1 MPPLGAPP
9 EAATTIAGVP
19 APTAAVAAAL
29 APRPGAI
36 DVFVELLS
44 ELDTGAAP
52 QDFYSRVCEAL
63 LRLTSME
70 RCGLFLYDPARHW
83 VSAVGCAGVDP
94 ALLEGVGGRLRETP
108 AAQVALREDRVVE
121 ISENLEQAIPAR
133 YARFAGITTL
143 TITAVAAAGHWFGV
157 IFADRG
163 GGRFTLTDEERHAM
177 WTLGKLAA
185 VVESARV
192 ATRHQE
198 RARMLGER
206 IDLAREIHERV
217 MQRLFGVSLVLDS
230 DHELTP
236 AQRRRCG
243 EELGAALG
251 DLRSALGRPLA
262 PAPRETSTTLR
273 AELERLARGASRLPV
288 TVRWRDG
295 VELPGALEPLAQ
307 SILAEALR
315 NARKHARPSE
325 VRIDVCDD
333 GGALV
338 VEILNDGV
346 RRPGRGEGMGL
357 RLAGLE
363 AIQHGGV
370 LEHGSAGEGRWR
382 VRLAV
387 PLVEEA
393 G

>member
-1 MPPLGAPP
+1 M
-9 EAATTIAGVP
+9 P
-19 APTAAVAAAL
+19 APSVAAGRP
-29 APRPGAI
+29 PRPSAI

-52 QDFYSRVCEAL
+52 QDFYSRVCAAL

-108 AAQVALREDRVVE
+108 AARVALGEDRVVE
-121 ISENLEQAIPAR
+121 TSEHLERAIPAR

-143 TITAVAAAGHWFGV
+143 TTTPVAAAGHWFGV

-163 GGRFTLTDEERHAM
+163 GGRFTLTDDERHAM

-198 RARMLGER
+198 RARGLGER

-243 EELGAALG
+243 RELGAALG
-251 DLRSALGRPLA
+251 DLRSALHRPLA
-262 PAPRETSTTLR
+262 PQPRETNTTLR
-273 AELERLARGASRLPV
+273 AELDRLARGASRLPV
-288 TVRWRDG
+288 TVDWREG
-295 VELPGALEPLAQ
+295 AELPATLEPLAQ
-307 SILAEALR
+307 SVLAEALR
-315 NARKHARPSE
+315 NARKHARPSDVH
-325 VRIDVCDD
+325 VRVRD
-333 GGALV
+333 GDGAFV
-338 VEILNDGV
+338 VEIVNDGV
-346 RRPGRGEGMGL
+346 RRSGRGAGMGL

-363 AIQHGGV
+363 ALQHGGV
-370 LEHGSAGEGRWR
+370 LEHGPAGEGCWR

-387 PLVEEA
+387 PLVDEA
-393 G
+393 LA